1 MLNKLLIPIVLVFAT
16 MANAGVELLSFRALP
31 MVDHGRLEWSSG
43 TETSFE
49 AFIVE
54 RSPDGQNFLPIARV
68 EGTGSFSEYS
78 YTDSSPLDLD
88 MDRSFYYRLK
98 MLDDDGNYRYSETR
112 EVTLTFSAVQQTWGS
127 IKAMFR

>member
-1 MLNKLLIPIVLVFAT
+1 MLSKLLIPIVLVFAT
-16 MANAGVELLSFRALP
+16 IAYAGVELLSFRALP
-31 MVDHGRLEWSSG
+31 MIDHGRLEWSSG
-43 TETSFE
+43 AETNLD

-54 RSPDGQNFLPIARV
+54 RSPDGQNFLPITRV
-68 EGTGSFSEYS
+68 DATGSYSEYTF
-78 YTDSSPLDLD
+78 TDSSPLDLD

-98 MLDDDGNYRYSETR
+98 MLDNDGTYRYSEVK